1 MSGKDF
7 DTMARTLARMIDKSG
22 PDFAVLLTKYSTEI
36 QQNFKMSP
44 EQTAALISGT
54 GTSDETWAKYRRAF
68 NKTFGFNNIA
78 SAKKV
83 KLARRENLPIERNDW
98 EECVEMLY
106 KSKQGKEKRKQ
117 TKTHV
122 LKVRNLPDYLQK
134 VANSEAKNLSN
145 LSNGDIL
152 KVCYDADAGGGR
164 FVAEFTFL
172 NVNNET
178 IVLHPFIIYEGTDVR
193 PNLEVVMSS
202 FIKQIKHMEG
212 MKIKVGQ
219 KELYIEQYGMFD
231 LCALNCIVGKQN
243 HSATF
248 PDVWTNVTLKHLQNH
263 KMMPHT
269 PRHCKDIY
277 FLSMNDYDT
286 NITHHSQET
295 GEIDFL

>member
-1 MSGKDF
+1 MSD
-7 DTMARTLARMIDKSG
+7 
-22 PDFAVLLTKYSTEI
+22 
-36 QQNFKMSP
+36 
-44 EQTAALISGT
+44 
-54 GTSDETWAKYRRAF
+54 
-68 NKTFGFNNIA
+68 
-78 SAKKV
+78 
-83 KLARRENLPIERNDW
+83 
-98 EECVEMLY
+98 
-106 KSKQGKEKRKQ
+106 
-117 TKTHV
+117 
-122 LKVRNLPDYLQK
+122 
-134 VANSEAKNLSN
+134 
-145 LSNGDIL
+145 GDIL

-269 PRHCKDIY
+269 PRHCPDIY